1 MQHFSRVWTEADIE
15 PFPFTTTGFPLAR
28 DPSLLRCY
36 WQADAELVEP
46 LARALPEPS
55 SRVVLGEIVL
65 LE

>member
-1 MQHFSRVWTEADIE
+1 MQYFSRVWTEADIE
-15 PFPFTTTGFPLAR
+15 PFPFTTAR